1 MVRVTAEVE
10 GMMCGMCESHIQ
22 DAIRKGVP
30 GASKIKANH
39 GKGMAT
45 FLLDRDTDPS
55 ALEVMLHTAI
65 DPTGYTLKSVKEEPY
80 EKKSFGFFHK

>member
-22 DAIRKGVP
+22 DAIRKGIP
-30 GASKIKANH
+30 EASKIKANR
-39 GKGMAT
+39 GKGTAS
-45 FLLDRDTDPS
+45 FLLEENKDRNE
-55 ALEVMLHTAI
+55 LEVMLHAAI

-80 EKKSFGFFHK
+80 DKKRLGFFKK

>member
-22 DAIRKGVP
+22 DAIRKGIP
-30 GASKIKANH
+30 GASKIKASR
-39 GKGMAT
+39 GKGEAT
-45 FLLDRDTDPS
+45 FLMDRETDLA

-65 DPTGYTLKSVKEEPY
+65 DPTGYTLKAVKEEPY
-80 EKKSFGFFHK
+80 EKKGFGFFH